1 MNHWQR
7 IQRKTRTSKFRSGL
21 EASVAQQL
29 DSLKVNYDYEKLVL
43 NYTRPAKAHKYTPD
57 FVLNNGVI
65 VECKGRFLTADRQ
78 KMILV
83 KQQNPLADIRFVF
96 SNAQTRISKLS
107 KTTYAM
113 WCDRNEFMWADKF
126 IPNDWIT

>member
-1 MNHWQR
+1 
-7 IQRKTRTSKFRSGL
+7 
-21 EASVAQQL
+21 
-29 DSLKVNYDYEKLVL
+29 
-43 NYTRPAKAHKYTPD
+43 
-57 FVLNNGVI
+57 VLNNGVI

-126 IPNDWIT
+126 IPDDWIT